1 MAIIIAQKI
10 KGVDITY
17 TIKENSNTA
26 YNLTGVDTITLYW
39 RHSEPPIY
47 NSTDIDNKSGTMS
60 VVSATA
66 GTCKYTIQDGDFNWH
81 GKYTAE
87 ILLHYTS
94 TKEVPIPE
102 LTIIVTPRIIQ
113 TT

>member
-1 MAIIIAQKI
+1 MAIIITQKDY
-10 KGVDITY
+10 GYDMNF
-17 TIKENSNTA
+17 TIKEASGTA
-26 YNLTGVDTITLYW
+26 YNLTGATLTLYW

-60 VVSATA
+60 IVSATA
-66 GTCKYTIQDGDFNWH
+66 GTCKYTLQDGDFNWH

-94 TKEVPIPE
+94 TKEVPVNE

>member
-1 MAIIIAQKI
+1 MAIIIAQKSF
-10 KGVDITY
+10 GYDITY
-17 TIKENSNTA
+17 TVKEASGTA
-26 YNLTGVDTITLYW
+26 YNLTGATIKLYW

-47 NSTDIDNKSGTMS
+47 NSTDVDNKSGTMS
-60 VVSATA
+60 IVSATA
-66 GTCKYTIQDGDFNWH
+66 GTCKYAVQSGDFNWH

-87 ILLHYTS
+87 ILISTS
-94 TKEVPIPE
+94 TKEIPVNE